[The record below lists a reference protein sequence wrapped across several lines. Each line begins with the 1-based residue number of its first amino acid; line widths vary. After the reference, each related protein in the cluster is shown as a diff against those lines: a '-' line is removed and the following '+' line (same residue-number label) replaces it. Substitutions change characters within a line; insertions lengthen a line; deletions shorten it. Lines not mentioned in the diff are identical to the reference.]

1 MKKTIKLIITGFMF
15 LFPLHVDN
23 LSFLLKS
30 FDNKVTRNKEIQMV
44 VIIKWEK
51 KKMATWKED

>member
-30 FDNKVTRNKEIQMV
+30 FDNKVTRNKEIQMSSNY
-44 VIIKWEK
+44 
-51 KKMATWKED
+51 